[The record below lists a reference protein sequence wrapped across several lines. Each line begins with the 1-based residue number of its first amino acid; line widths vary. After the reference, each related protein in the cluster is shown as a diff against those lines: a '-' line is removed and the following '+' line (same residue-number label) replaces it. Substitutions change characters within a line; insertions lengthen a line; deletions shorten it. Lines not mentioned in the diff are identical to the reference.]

1 MKDKDHADFRHLDIT
16 REQDIMSSMIF
27 ESINELKTVYR
38 QYLYQYFPKLFI
50 KDKNEQ
56 NEELFLNYQ

>member
-27 ESINELKTVYR
+27 ESINELKTIYR
-38 QYLYQYFPKLFI
+38 QYLYQFWKILI
-50 KDKNEQ
+50 
-56 NEELFLNYQ
+56 